1 MNLTVENIEI
11 YQGSKRIIKG
21 IDLNVK
27 KNSFTA
33 LLGPNGSGKSTL
45 LKSIYR
51 VLEPKSGTIYLN
63 NLNLKNI
70 PTKII
75 AQEMSVVSQFQNN
88 SFDFT
93 VKEMVLM
100 GRTPHLKALQKESIT
115 DYQLVDEA
123 LKKTGLFSFK
133 DRPISQLSGGE
144 KQRVSLAR
152 AIVQAPK
159 LMILDEPSNHL
170 DIKYQLEILSVIRQ
184 LKINTLVALHDI
196 SLAAQF
202 CDYIYFIK
210 AGKIKYQGRPKE
222 VITKEI
228 LKDIYEVDCEVY
240 EDPHTHNLLIS
251 YYTI

>member
-1 MNLTVENIEI
+1 MNLNVENVEI
-11 YQGSKRIIKG
+11 FQGTNKVIKG
-21 IDLNVK
+21 IDLQVHDH
-27 KNSFTA
+27 SFTA

-45 LKSIYR
+45 LKSVYR

-63 NLNLKNI
+63 DLDLKNT
-70 PTKII
+70 PTKQI
-75 AQEMSVVSQFQNN
+75 AQQMSVVSQFQNN

-93 VKEMVLM
+93 VKEIVLM
-100 GRTPHLKALQKESIT
+100 GRTPHLRALEKESLH
-115 DYQLVDEA
+115 DYELVEEA
-123 LKKTGLFSFK
+123 LLKTGLYK
-133 DRPISQLSGGE
+133 LRDRSISQLSGGE

-152 AIVQAPK
+152 AIVQAPS

-170 DIKYQLEILSVIRQ
+170 DIKYQLESLRVIKQ
-184 LKINTLVALHDI
+184 LEVNTLVALHDI

-210 AGKIKYQGRPKE
+210 EGEVKYYGTPKE

-240 EDPHTHNLLIS
+240 NDPKTQNLLIS
-251 YYTI
+251 YYTF